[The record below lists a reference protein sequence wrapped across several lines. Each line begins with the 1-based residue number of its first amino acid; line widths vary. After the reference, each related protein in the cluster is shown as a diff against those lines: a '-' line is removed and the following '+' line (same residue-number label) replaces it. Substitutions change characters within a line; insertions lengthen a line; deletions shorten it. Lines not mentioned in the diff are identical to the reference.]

1 MSKISFLNAYGINL
15 SKKSSILKSHSTIIP
30 KPSKIHNSQSFQPN
44 MEEMRRVF
52 DKYDRNDDGKV
63 SKDEY
68 KAMLRAISG
77 NNMIKEIDAIK
88 YFKVVDK
95 DGDGFIDFMEFM
107 ELHNNK
113 VKSKDIEGAF
123 RVFDKDGDGKI
134 CASELM
140 DVMNKMGQKYNLE
153 SCKKMIKEVDCDG
166 DGLINLS
173 EFVNMMTS
181 TMNLV

>member
-15 SKKSSILKSHSTIIP
+15 SKKSSMIKGPSFTRTSNIS
-30 KPSKIHNSQSFQPN
+30 KPQTFQPN
-44 MEEMRRVF
+44 MEEMRHVF
-52 DKYDRNDDGKV
+52 DKYDRNNDGRV

-68 KAMLRAISG
+68 RAMLRAISG
-77 NNMIKEIDAIK
+77 NGLMSEVEAMR

-113 VKSKDIEGAF
+113 VKSKDIESAF
-123 RVFDKDGDGKI
+123 RVFDKDGDGRI

-140 DVMNKMGQKYNLE
+140 EVMNRMGLRYNFE
-153 SCKKMIKEVDCDG
+153 SCKKMIKEFDNDCDG
-166 DGLINLS
+166 LIDLG

-181 TMNLV
+181 TMNQV